1 MKKKILSIVLCLC
14 LVLGMLPMAA
24 RAAGTYIVTFSANG
38 RGTAPAAQTVA
49 DGENAAEPAAPTAVG
64 YAFGGWYTDAG
75 CTAAYNF
82 SAAVAGDLT
91 LYARWTA
98 YSYSVR
104 FALDAGGTLSGAA
117 EQTVAYGGRAASAC
131 TVRPDSGYQLAGWR
145 YDYTAADG
153 SQQIGVAA
161 GDTGYASVAVLGD
174 VVFRAVLC
182 RTPFVLA
189 AASNGYV
196 SLASDAAG
204 AADPAVGKTVS
215 DVTENISGSDL
226 PVSAGVR
233 FAPQGENYAL
243 ASITIR
249 DFQSP
254 VHALTLTGDSDTA
267 ASKQLKSGTY
277 SFSTA
282 GSAVQVTVD
291 LAAGTITTD
300 KTIGASI
307 AFDIA
312 YVKIQTS
319 CTVKYY
325 KQNIDRSGYDEAAA
339 DRQTEPAAAGAKI
352 TFQPRSCAGF
362 RYEAAKTTYADSAH
376 ENPQTDALT
385 AKFDGTSVVSLYYD
399 RISSFLSFDVNGR
412 GAAPDA
418 QQLVYGA
425 KASEPAAPTAG
436 GYTFGGWY
444 KEASCVNAWDFGADT
459 MPAANTRLYA
469 KWTENEAAIR
479 YVSADDSMGTVS
491 PASET
496 LGAATGAPAG
506 SEAAA
511 KAGCHFTGWTNAAGA
526 VVSTERKLTP
536 ARVGGLNVSAAYT
549 ANFAPNAYTV
559 SFAANGGTGGMD
571 PEAMTCGTAQE
582 LTPNG
587 FTRAGYT
594 FGGWNTDENGG
605 GTDYADRAA
614 VRDLTAVDG
623 AAFTLY
629 AKWTENEVA
638 IAYASADA
646 AMGTVS
652 LASETLGAATGAPAG
667 SEAAAKAGCHF
678 VSWTNAAGAVVSTEQ
693 KLTPARVGGLNVSAA
708 YTANFA
714 ANPPHAGSSGGTT
727 VTVPVSS
734 NEGSVK
740 AEASVTD
747 GTASVSVTDAQIAEI
762 ASGKTAAGTV
772 RLDVSSLDVTAAV
785 VPARLLAAAEKSA
798 SADGVE
804 VELPAGS
811 VALDRAALAAVS
823 AGGADATVSV
833 VRADNGKLTAAQKEA
848 LGSQAGTALVFDVSI
863 LSGGQKMTALGG
875 GTLRVAVPYV
885 PKAGE
890 DVSKLVVWFVGDDG
904 AIEPKTG
911 AYDGSTGRFTFQ
923 TKYLS
928 RYVLVSFPFADVAAD
943 SWYYGSAAYAYL
955 NGLFAGTSDTTFS
968 PETAMTRGMLVTVL
982 YRMAGSPEAAASAAF
997 TDVAADSYCAKAA
1010 AWAAANKLAAGYGG
1024 GAFGPDDPVTREQLA
1039 AILYR
1044 YAQYKNYDTTQGGM
1058 AVREFADY
1066 GDISE
1071 YALSPMIWAVN
1082 AGLIKGA
1089 GNRLTPQGNAARAQ
1103 AAAIL
1108 RRFCQ
1113 NLKK

>member
-444 KEASCVNAWDFGADT
+444 KEDTCANQWNFASDT
-459 MPAANTRLYA
+459 VT
-469 KWTENEAAIR
+469 
-479 YVSADDSMGTVS
+479 
-491 PASET
+491 
-496 LGAATGAPAG
+496 AAT
-506 SEAAA
+506 
-511 KAGCHFTGWTNAAGA
+511 
-526 VVSTERKLTP
+526 
-536 ARVGGLNVSAAYT
+536 
-549 ANFAPNAYTV
+549 
-559 SFAANGGTGGMD
+559 
-571 PEAMTCGTAQE
+571 
-582 LTPNG
+582 
-587 FTRAGYT
+587 
-594 FGGWNTDENGG
+594 
-605 GTDYADRAA
+605 
-614 VRDLTAVDG
+614 
-623 AAFTLY
+623 TLY
-629 AKWTENEVA
+629 AKWTANGGGTPSGSNTFVPPEAEPHGYLLRIQIDTGIDNVPTEITAADPTLSTPAAVESRLKVGIDRVLGTTGSVTVKDFDLSLWVSQDAGATWTRATAENF
-638 IAYASADA
+638 
-646 AMGTVS
+646 
-652 LASETLGAATGAPAG
+652 PAG
-667 SEAAAKAGCHF
+667 GITVVIPWQELGLTYEQAQHTSFSVTHMFAASVNGHTPGTTESPAWTITESGLQFTLNGLSPVAVGYKSLPLVTFDANGGSCGTAG
-678 VSWTNAAGAVVSTEQ
+678 
-693 KLTPARVGGLNVSAA
+693 A
-708 YTANFA
+708 YTAQSGKLASLPVPTRSGYTFA
-714 ANPPHAGSSGGTT
+714 GWYTLEKGGYEITANAVITANTT
-727 VTVPVSS
+727 VYAHWTANSAAAVPAPNTGDNS
-734 NEGSVK
+734 
-740 AEASVTD
+740 
-747 GTASVSVTDAQIAEI
+747 
-762 ASGKTAAGTV
+762 GTV
-772 RLDVSSLDVTAAV
+772 LWIILM
-785 VPARLLAAAEKSA
+785 
-798 SADGVE
+798 
-804 VELPAGS
+804 
-811 VALDRAALAAVS
+811 
-823 AGGADATVSV
+823 
-833 VRADNGKLTAAQKEA
+833 LT
-848 LGSQAGTALVFDVSI
+848 G
-863 LSGGQKMTALGG
+863 M
-875 GTLRVAVPYV
+875 
-885 PKAGE
+885 
-890 DVSKLVVWFVGDDG
+890 
-904 AIEPKTG
+904 
-911 AYDGSTGRFTFQ
+911 
-923 TKYLS
+923 
-928 RYVLVSFPFADVAAD
+928 
-943 SWYYGSAAYAYL
+943 YG
-955 NGLFAGTSDTTFS
+955 
-968 PETAMTRGMLVTVL
+968 
-982 YRMAGSPEAAASAAF
+982 
-997 TDVAADSYCAKAA
+997 
-1010 AWAAANKLAAGYGG
+1010 
-1024 GAFGPDDPVTREQLA
+1024 LA
-1039 AILYR
+1039 AIVVWCR
-1044 YAQYKNYDTTQGGM
+1044 
-1058 AVREFADY
+1058 R
-1066 GDISE
+1066 
-1071 YALSPMIWAVN
+1071 
-1082 AGLIKGA
+1082 KGS
-1089 GNRLTPQGNAARAQ
+1089 
-1103 AAAIL
+1103 
-1108 RRFCQ
+1108 
-1113 NLKK
+1113 